1 MIWHAVGRERSRC
14 SGLVAAGRAQRVGRS
29 LLGIAVGR
37 HGSGAAGRAQWIGC
51 RVGQVQRV
59 GGRAGRLQSGLGR
72 VVWAQPVRAQRVCSY
87 LVAAHSALF
96 FWIWH
101 ARGGGHAGVGE
112 RGRARST
119 RGQVRLGLMAV
130 WMGSAGT
137 GRCAAGF

>member
-1 MIWHAVGRERSRC
+1 MECFAARGKS
-14 SGLVAAGRAQRVGRS
+14 SVATLARV
-29 LLGIAVGR
+29 V
-37 HGSGAAGRAQWIGC
+37 
-51 RVGQVQRV
+51 
-59 GGRAGRLQSGLGR
+59 LGR